1 MAKKK
6 TEKTLDAADQFL
18 QAQGASLRD
27 ISQNELELIE
37 RAVKGGDK
45 AAGKELKELIAKDVI
60 HVPQGMSR
68 PVLGP
73 APKPKAEVVPQD
85 FGKSGKKELTA
96 AEKKEMEA
104 AEKKAVEA
112 AAARKKAEQ
121 EELNKLLAEKKAAE
135 EAKAAAAA
143 AEPKEPAKPKV
154 ERPAEEKAKKNAP
167 GKETKTPTSKS
178 VAAGIPTREV
188 APARDVSPPAPAKK
202 ETGVPVEKPSR
213 QEQQAAMG
221 RMKERTK
228 TANKT
233 EADKE
238 LAAASGLSLK
248 GDTSPTA
255 SPEDRIKGL
264 RNQNFK
270 KEWSRTPEA
279 VKQRILDNTFGKGRT
294 AGLSVASRNQLG
306 ELALAQEAFKQ
317 TGLTSLP
324 NMDDVDKVIVN
335 LREQIQDVRDPKNV
349 ARVIDARHGQLLAK
363 GSGKIKADLLKF
375 RSEGSLE
382 ASRQRQVDK
391 AAREKKAKAE
401 ERSMSREGAAPKPT
415 KKKKSLEEAA
425 GLPVGTPTET
435 PAAAAAPAKPG
446 KMSLEEAAGI
456 APAAAPST
464 TMPTEKELTAFQKAV
479 NADPAKYG
487 TGFGRGNMVATD
499 EQRVNRK
506 ALADSLGLNNK
517 EAAAPAAP
525 AAAPAATT
533 APAGKTYKELI
544 DADPAKYGTGHGRG
558 KVKATKEQYAARR
571 ALNKELLLRDD
582 PDRAAINK
590 LYGEALKLNPTKYG
604 KAKKKLTDAQKTA
617 RNELYAKL
625 ETDYLTPKGRIAT
638 RGAAAAAAAVPE
650 AAGPMAGPW
659 SEAASGGRV
668 MGPTPAT
675 GELGPTAPS
684 SLATGKAP
692 KVPAPKVPAP
702 MAPTTP
708 APAAATGSKPSAS
721 EVRDRAKKIF
731 GNKGVGAMG
740 GAMRFLGPLLGAFT
754 AYQLLDMARQGTV
767 GAADERR
774 LQALQAL
781 GGVSGGLMSDAQQ
794 KQQLRQMQQ
803 MVDLAA
809 IQRQQGLDQMRQ
821 QYTTDQTLNSLL
833 AGNERAL
840 AALAMPSRPSIAEMM
855 ARY

>member
-1 MAKKK
+1 MAKPELDQYELDLLLKRAIQGK
-6 TEKTLDAADQFL
+6 DAA
-18 QAQGASLRD
+18 A
-27 ISQNELELIE
+27 I
-37 RAVKGGDK
+37 
-45 AAGKELKELIAKDVI
+45 KEMRNLLLKDVI
-60 HVPQGMSR
+60 HIPKGSGV

-121 EELNKLLAEKKAAE
+121 EELNKLLAEKKTAE

-143 AEPKEPAKPKV
+143 AEPEEPAKPKV

-188 APARDVSPPAPAKK
+188 APARDVSPRAPEKK
-202 ETGVPVEKPSR
+202 ETGVPVPKPSR

-238 LAAASGLSLK
+238 LAAASGLKLK
-248 GDTSPTA
+248 GTTGSEIVEAYDDDGQDTLKLQKTGSQ
-255 SPEDRIKGL
+255 EDRIKGL

-279 VKQRILDNTFGKGRT
+279 VKRRILDNTFGEGRT

-349 ARVIDARHGQLLAK
+349 ARVIEARHGQLLAK

-382 ASRQRQVDK
+382 AGRRRQVRQT
-391 AAREKKAKAE
+391 AAEKKAKAE

-415 KKKKSLEEAA
+415 KKKSLDEALGIPA
-425 GLPVGTPTET
+425 GTPTET

-446 KMSLEEAAGI
+446 KMSLEEAAG
-456 APAAAPST
+456 
-464 TMPTEKELTAFQKAV
+464 
-479 NADPAKYG
+479 
-487 TGFGRGNMVATD
+487 
-499 EQRVNRK
+499 
-506 ALADSLGLNNK
+506 
-517 EAAAPAAP
+517 
-525 AAAPAATT
+525 AAPAATT

-544 DADPAKYGTGHGRG
+544 NADPAKYGTGHGTG

-617 RNELYAKL
+617 RNELYKKL
-625 ETDYLTPKGRIAT
+625 ETDYLAPKGRTAT

-692 KVPAPKVPAP
+692 AVPAP
-702 MAPTTP
+702 T
-708 APAAATGSKPSAS
+708 APAAATGKKPSAS
-721 EVRDRAKKIF
+721 EIRDRAKKIF

>member
-1 MAKKK
+1 MAKPELDQYELDLLIKRAIQGK
-6 TEKTLDAADQFL
+6 DAA
-18 QAQGASLRD
+18 AIKEMKSL
-27 ISQNELELIE
+27 LL
-37 RAVKGGDK
+37 
-45 AAGKELKELIAKDVI
+45 KDVI
-60 HVPQGMSR
+60 HIPKGSGV

-121 EELNKLLAEKKAAE
+121 EELNKLLAKKKTAE

-143 AEPKEPAKPKV
+143 AEPEEPAKPKV

-382 ASRQRQVDK
+382 AGRRRQVRQT
-391 AAREKKAKAE
+391 AAEKKAKAE

-415 KKKKSLEEAA
+415 KKKSLDEAL
-425 GLPVGTPTET
+425 GIPTGTPTET

-446 KMSLEEAAGI
+446 KMSLEEAAGA

-487 TGFGRGNMVATD
+487 TGFGRGKMVVTD
-499 EQRVNRK
+499 EQRANRK

-544 DADPAKYGTGHGRG
+544 DADPSKYGTGHGKG
-558 KVKATKEQYAARR
+558 EVKATKEQYAARR

-604 KAKKKLTDAQKTA
+604 KAKKNLTDAQKTA
-617 RNELYAKL
+617 RNELYKKL
-625 ETDYLTPKGRIAT
+625 ETDYLAPKGRTAT
-638 RGAAAAAAAVPE
+638 RGAAAAAAAAPEAPGAPAVTAAVPE
-650 AAGPMAGPW
+650 
-659 SEAASGGRV
+659 GRV
-668 MGPTPAT
+668 MGPNVPTRAEGPKLPRGFFPQPPEGGLAAVAAPA
-675 GELGPTAPS
+675 
-684 SLATGKAP
+684 
-692 KVPAPKVPAP
+692 
-702 MAPTTP
+702 APTTP
-708 APAAATGSKPSAS
+708 APAAATGKKPSAS

>member
-6 TEKTLDAADQFL
+6 TKNALDAWIDDDDAADQFL
-18 QAQGASLRD
+18 QAQGAPLRD
-27 ISQNELELIE
+27 ISQNELEMLID
-37 RAVKGGDK
+37 RAFLGGDK
-45 AAGKELKELIAKDVI
+45 AAAKELKELIAKDVI
-60 HVPQGMSR
+60 HIPQGKAR

-85 FGKSGKKELTA
+85 LGKSGKKELTA

-143 AEPKEPAKPKV
+143 AEPEEPAKPKV

-188 APARDVSPPAPAKK
+188 APARDVSPRAPEKK

-213 QEQQAAMG
+213 QEQQAQMEVMKKRSSFNQKLAAS
-221 RMKERTK
+221 RM
-228 TANKT
+228 ANAAKANP
-233 EADKE
+233 EFAPDASNADK
-238 LAAASGLSLK
+238 LK
-248 GDTSPTA
+248 A
-255 SPEDRIKGL
+255 L
-264 RNQNFK
+264 RAR
-270 KEWSRTPEA
+270 W
-279 VKQRILDNTFGKGRT
+279 
-294 AGLSVASRNQLG
+294 
-306 ELALAQEAFKQ
+306 AQMSE
-317 TGLTSLP
+317 
-324 NMDDVDKVIVN
+324 VE
-335 LREQIQDVRDPKNV
+335 RRDFLQ
-349 ARVIDARHGQLLAK
+349 G
-363 GSGKIKADLLKF
+363 
-375 RSEGSLE
+375 
-382 ASRQRQVDK
+382 
-391 AAREKKAKAE
+391 
-401 ERSMSREGAAPKPT
+401 
-415 KKKKSLEEAA
+415 
-425 GLPVGTPTET
+425 
-435 PAAAAAPAKPG
+435 
-446 KMSLEEAAGI
+446 
-456 APAAAPST
+456 
-464 TMPTEKELTAFQKAV
+464 
-479 NADPAKYG
+479 KYG
-487 TGFGRGNMVATD
+487 SKITENLNPSDM
-499 EQRVNRK
+499 NRLGLK
-506 ALADSLGLNNK
+506 ALADEEDVFIVPSEQKAAAIRNKQARTRDAEKAAKKESAAMSRERVEPKPSKKKGKKTADKGSLRPLQDIGSSTKPPLK
-517 EAAAPAAP
+517 PTSTAPAVPAPAAGKMP
-525 AAAPAATT
+525 A
-533 APAGKTYKELI
+533 E
-544 DADPAKYGTGHGRG
+544 R
-558 KVKATKEQYAARR
+558 ATKLRQVLAEKGLTEQR
-571 ALNKELLLRDD
+571 LLT
-582 PDRAAINK
+582 AINK
-590 LYGEALKLNPTKYG
+590 
-604 KAKKKLTDAQKTA
+604 KAKKGKYTTIE
-617 RNELYAKL
+617 ELPEALDK
-625 ETDYLTPKGRIAT
+625 RIAEWIKKAEKT
-638 RGAAAAAAAVPE
+638 SGVKNVEKTPDRKLVELNSPTPAPAPMKASPKAAAAAAAAPE

-659 SEAASGGRV
+659 SEAAPGGRV

-692 KVPAPKVPAP
+692 KVPAPV
-702 MAPTTP
+702 APTTP
-708 APAAATGSKPSAS
+708 APAAATGKKPSAS
-721 EVRDRAKKIF
+721 EIRDRAKKIF

>member
-27 ISQNELELIE
+27 ISQNELEMLIE

-45 AAGKELKELIAKDVI
+45 AAAKELKDLIAKDVI
-60 HVPQGMSR
+60 HIPQGMSL

-121 EELNKLLAEKKAAE
+121 EELNKLLAERKTAE

-143 AEPKEPAKPKV
+143 AEPEEPAKPKV

-202 ETGVPVEKPSR
+202 ETGVPVPKPSR
-213 QEQQAAMG
+213 VEQMAAME
-221 RMKERTK
+221 RMKKRTK
-228 TANKT
+228 TANKM
-233 EADKE
+233 EAGKE
-238 LAAASGLSLK
+238 LAVESGFTLSGTTGSEIVEAYDDDGQDTLK
-248 GDTSPTA
+248 LQKTGSQ
-255 SPEDRIKGL
+255 EDRIKGL

-279 VKQRILDNTFGKGRT
+279 VKRRILDNTFGEGRT

-306 ELALAQEAFKQ
+306 ELALAREAFKQ

-324 NMDDVDKVIVN
+324 NMDDVDKAIVN

-349 ARVIDARHGQLLAK
+349 ARVIDIRHGQLLAK
-363 GSGKIKADLLKF
+363 SSGKIRTDLLQFQSKA
-375 RSEGSLE
+375 GLE
-382 ASRQRQVDK
+382 FGRQRQVDK
-391 AAREKKAKAE
+391 AAAEKKAKAE
-401 ERSMSREGAAPKPT
+401 ERSMSRERAAPKPT
-415 KKKKSLEEAA
+415 KKKKKSLEEAA

-435 PAAAAAPAKPG
+435 PAETPAAAAPSKSG
-446 KMSLEEAAGI
+446 KKSLEEAAGLGS
-456 APAAAPST
+456 AAGKMPAERATKLRQVLA
-464 TMPTEKELTAFQKAV
+464 KKGLT
-479 NADPAKYG
+479 
-487 TGFGRGNMVATD
+487 
-499 EQRVNRK
+499 EQR
-506 ALADSLGLNNK
+506 
-517 EAAAPAAP
+517 
-525 AAAPAATT
+525 
-533 APAGKTYKELI
+533 
-544 DADPAKYGTGHGRG
+544 
-558 KVKATKEQYAARR
+558 
-571 ALNKELLLRDD
+571 LLT
-582 PDRAAINK
+582 AINK
-590 LYGEALKLNPTKYG
+590 
-604 KAKKKLTDAQKTA
+604 KAKKGKYTKIE
-617 RNELYAKL
+617 ELPEALDK
-625 ETDYLTPKGRIAT
+625 RIAEWIKKAEKAGAKAAPT
-638 RGAAAAAAAVPE
+638 LAPAAAAAAAAVPE
-650 AAGPMAGPW
+650 APGPMAGPW

-702 MAPTTP
+702 VTPTTP
-708 APAAATGSKPSAS
+708 APAAATGKKPSAS
-721 EVRDRAKKIF
+721 EIRDRAKKIF

>member
-1 MAKKK
+1 MAKKRSFEQLSEIVNEAFTSGGEISGDVMVELRRIVEGRPPENGLAK
-6 TEKTLDAADQFL
+6 ALIESL
-18 QAQGASLRD
+18 QGAGYV
-27 ISQNELELIE
+27 
-37 RAVKGGDK
+37 RAGEGMKLPEG
-45 AAGKELKELIAKDVI
+45 AAKPTA
-60 HVPQGMSR
+60 
-68 PVLGP
+68 P
-73 APKPKAEVVPQD
+73 AV
-85 FGKSGKKELTA
+85 
-96 AEKKEMEA
+96 
-104 AEKKAVEA
+104 
-112 AAARKKAEQ
+112 Q
-121 EELNKLLAEKKAAE
+121 EEA
-135 EAKAAAAA
+135 
-143 AEPKEPAKPKV
+143 
-154 ERPAEEKAKKNAP
+154 
-167 GKETKTPTSKS
+167 S
-178 VAAGIPTREV
+178 
-188 APARDVSPPAPAKK
+188 
-202 ETGVPVEKPSR
+202 EKPSEKKPSR
-213 QEQQAAMG
+213 AEQKAAME

-279 VKQRILDNTFGKGRT
+279 VKQRILNNTFGEGRT

-306 ELALAQEAFKQ
+306 ELALAREAFKQ

-349 ARVIDARHGQLLAK
+349 ARVIEARHGQFLAK

-382 ASRQRQVDK
+382 AGRRRQVRQT
-391 AAREKKAKAE
+391 AAEKKAKAE

-415 KKKKSLEEAA
+415 KKMSLEEAA

-435 PAAAAAPAKPG
+435 PAAAAVPAKPG
-446 KMSLEEAAGI
+446 KMSLEEAAGA

-479 NADPAKYG
+479 NADPTKYG
-487 TGFGRGNMVATD
+487 TGFGRGNMVVTD
-499 EQRVNRK
+499 EQRANRK

-544 DADPAKYGTGHGRG
+544 DADPAKYGTGHGKG

-604 KAKKKLTDAQKTA
+604 KAKKNLTDAQKTA
-617 RNELYAKL
+617 RNELYKKL
-625 ETDYLTPKGRIAT
+625 ETDYLAPKGRTAT
-638 RGAAAAAAAVPE
+638 RGAAAAAAAVSE

-659 SEAASGGRV
+659 SEAAPGGRV

-692 KVPAPKVPAP
+692 KGPAPAVPAP
-702 MAPTTP
+702 T

>member
-1 MAKKK
+1 
-6 TEKTLDAADQFL
+6 
-18 QAQGASLRD
+18 
-27 ISQNELELIE
+27 
-37 RAVKGGDK
+37 
-45 AAGKELKELIAKDVI
+45 
-60 HVPQGMSR
+60 
-68 PVLGP
+68 
-73 APKPKAEVVPQD
+73 
-85 FGKSGKKELTA
+85 
-96 AEKKEMEA
+96 
-104 AEKKAVEA
+104 
-112 AAARKKAEQ
+112 
-121 EELNKLLAEKKAAE
+121 
-135 EAKAAAAA
+135 
-143 AEPKEPAKPKV
+143 
-154 ERPAEEKAKKNAP
+154 
-167 GKETKTPTSKS
+167 
-178 VAAGIPTREV
+178 
-188 APARDVSPPAPAKK
+188 
-202 ETGVPVEKPSR
+202 
-213 QEQQAAMG
+213 
-221 RMKERTK
+221 
-228 TANKT
+228 
-233 EADKE
+233 
-238 LAAASGLSLK
+238 
-248 GDTSPTA
+248 
-255 SPEDRIKGL
+255 
-264 RNQNFK
+264 
-270 KEWSRTPEA
+270 
-279 VKQRILDNTFGKGRT
+279 
-294 AGLSVASRNQLG
+294 
-306 ELALAQEAFKQ
+306 
-317 TGLTSLP
+317 
-324 NMDDVDKVIVN
+324 
-335 LREQIQDVRDPKNV
+335 
-349 ARVIDARHGQLLAK
+349 VIDARHGQLLAK

-375 RSEGSLE
+375 RSAGSLE

-401 ERSMSREGAAPKPT
+401 ERSMSREGAVPKPT
-415 KKKKSLEEAA
+415 KKMSLDEALGIPA
-425 GLPVGTPTET
+425 GTPTET

-446 KMSLEEAAGI
+446 KMSLEEAAGA

-487 TGFGRGNMVATD
+487 TGFGRGKMVVTD
-499 EQRVNRK
+499 EQRANRK
-506 ALADSLGLNNK
+506 ALADSLGLNKK

-544 DADPAKYGTGHGRG
+544 DADPAKYGTGHGKG

-582 PDRAAINK
+582 PDRAAIKK

-604 KAKKKLTDAQKTA
+604 KGKKSLTDAQKTA
-617 RNELYAKL
+617 RNELYKKL
-625 ETDYLTPKGRIAT
+625 ETNYFAPKGRTAT

-692 KVPAPKVPAP
+692 AVPAP
-702 MAPTTP
+702 T
-708 APAAATGSKPSAS
+708 APAAATGKKPSAS
-721 EVRDRAKKIF
+721 EIRDRAKKIF

-781 GGVSGGLMSDAQQ
+781 GGVSGGLMADAQQ